1 MRIPKGGVAFFD
13 SGIGGLTV
21 LSECKKHQSE
31 EIFYY
36 YGDNHHAP
44 YGNLPTKK
52 IKRYVFRACRRFKRL
67 KAKAVVIACN
77 TATAVCVEELR
88 KKFPFPIIGT
98 EPAVFTAA
106 AKGGKVLVLS
116 TRVTS
121 ESDRFHSLCGRA
133 AKTFPDAH
141 IKVCPCDG
149 LAGAIER
156 HFSDKDYDYGGYLP
170 KESADVVVL
179 GCTHYIYIVEQIR
192 RFYHCPIVDG
202 NEGISRQLFRV
213 LGGLNEG
220 VKQEEMQSV
229 KNRDFR
235 PLDERNDK
243 KVGTLTTERGGWGEC
258 HNLSNKRLRKKSL
271 KTSKV
276 DKNGGVIFL
285 GKQRKNNKKAYE
297 QMFI

>member
-21 LSECKKHQSE
+21 LAECKKRQTE

-44 YGNLPTKK
+44 YGNLPPKK

-67 KAKAVVIACN
+67 KAKAVVLACN

-88 KKFPFPIIGT
+88 KKFPFPIIGI

-106 AKGGKVLVLS
+106 AKGGKVLVLA

-121 ESDRFHSLCGRA
+121 ESERVRSLCGRA
-133 AKTFPDAH
+133 VKTFPDAQ
-141 IKVCPCDG
+141 IQVCPCDG
-149 LAGAIER
+149 LAGAIEKN
-156 HFSDKDYDYGGYLP
+156 FSDKNYDYTDYLP
-170 KESADVVVL
+170 KERADVVVL

-192 RFYHCPIVDG
+192 RFYRCPIVDG
-202 NEGISRQLFRV
+202 NEGIARQLFRV
-213 LGGLNEG
+213 LDECEKE
-220 VKQEEMQSV
+220 VKQRKNGKG

-235 PLDERNDK
+235 PLDGQNLK
-243 KVGTLTTERGGWGEC
+243 KVGTLTTKIKSGGDC
-258 HNLSNKRLRKKSL
+258 HNLSNKCLRKMSQKSL
-271 KTSKV
+271 NCRK
-276 DKNGGVIFL
+276 GGDVFFL
-285 GKQRKNNKKAYE
+285 GKQRENNKKAYK